1 MRTTNELHLPFPSSF
16 NSVTCSIEETDYRS
30 AKNAP
35 PPLSLIPIR
44 ENQSRRRRMRTS
56 PFGRVCSR
64 PQDPGVGLCHQG
76 AILLRLRP
84 RLLPVTVRLECCP
97 ALFPISQAGVAEH
110 IHQPIAGAKDFG
122 PVADICHPVLLK
134 ETEGMGG
141 EPGVEV
147 GQSPRHRLIN
157 APLLDVHLEPG
168 YRRVGGQLQHG
179 VVSSGDNGSFLL
191 SLLRYLLLPGRVR
204 SKRCQL
210 LLPLLKVRV
219 NPHVVDLPADAD
231 LFGPKSQDSK
241 PVLLE

>member
-1 MRTTNELHLPFPSSF
+1 MSSIFSFRVSSLTGKDASPCLPS
-16 NSVTCSIEETDYRS
+16 RL
-30 AKNAP
+30 P
-35 PPLSLIPIR
+35 PWIR
-44 ENQSRRRRMRTS
+44 ESQSGGHRRTS
-56 PFGRVCSR
+56 PSGRVGSG
-64 PQDPGVGLCHQG
+64 PQDSVVGLRHQG
-76 AILLRLRP
+76 AVLLRLRP
-84 RLLPVTVRLECCP
+84 RLLPVGVRLERRP
-97 ALFPISQAGVAEH
+97 ALFPLSQAGVAQH
-110 IHQPIAGAKDFG
+110 VHQPIARAEDFG
-122 PVADICHPVLLK
+122 PVADIVYPVLLK

-147 GQSPRHRLIN
+147 GQSPRHRLVN
-157 APLLDVHLEPG
+157 APFLDVHLEPG

-231 LFGPKSQDSK
+231 LLGPESQDSK
-241 PVLLE
+241 LVLLE